1 MTNPPLQE
9 PFILFRDDFARRE
22 MLFAQPQELLLA
34 ETLVELEAVFEK
46 IEAARAA
53 GKWLAGYFSYE
64 AGALFEPKLAASLL
78 SDRRIPLCA
87 IGVFGAPK
95 IRKAKS
101 GAAAPDWL
109 LQEPKAAW
117 SFHEYETRFAR
128 VHQHLREGDCY
139 QANLTFPVTAK
150 WQGDPA
156 VIFDELA
163 VRQPVHH
170 SAFLNFSDTKILSRS
185 PELFF
190 KTDREGWIES
200 LPMKGTARRGRTPAS
215 DKAQKRFLASD
226 PKNQSE
232 NRMIV
237 DLLRNDISRISEVG
251 TLSVPK
257 LFKIET
263 YATLHQMVSLV
274 RAKLLPGLTVRD
286 IFAALFPCG
295 SITGAP
301 KLSAMRILQSLEQKP
316 RDIYCGSIG
325 WIAPDG
331 RMQFNVAI
339 RTLTLYPEGEAVFNV
354 GGGVVF
360 DSTAE
365 EEYAECLLK
374 ARFALGDQKI
384 LGRPADFA
392 ARQMPLIE

>member
-1 MTNPPLQE
+1 LSNLPPQDAH
-9 PFILFRDDFARRE
+9 ILFRDDLARRE
-22 MLFAQPQELLLA
+22 TLFDRPEELLTA
-34 ETLVELEAVFEK
+34 ESLDELETVFGK
-46 IEAARAA
+46 MEAARAA

-78 SDRRIPLCA
+78 DGRRFPLA
-87 IGVFGAPK
+87 VFGVFGTPTF
-95 IRKAKS
+95 RKTTPSADLS
-101 GAAAPDWL
+101 SWH
-109 LQEPKAAW
+109 LQEPEAAW
-117 SFHEYETRFAR
+117 SFGDYEKRFNR

-156 VIFDELA
+156 AIFDALA
-163 VRQPVHH
+163 VRQPVRH
-170 SAFLNFSDTKILSRS
+170 SAFVNFSDTKILSRS

-200 LPMKGTARRGRTPAS
+200 LPMKGTARRGRTSAS

-263 YATLHQMVSLV
+263 YETLHQMVSLV
-274 RAKLLPGLTVRD
+274 RAKLLPGLTIRD

-301 KLSAMRILQSLEQKP
+301 KLSAMQILQNLEQKP
-316 RDIYCGSIG
+316 RGIYCGSIG

-339 RTLTLYPEGEAVFNV
+339 RTLTLYPDGEAVFNV

-374 ARFALGDQKI
+374 ARFALGD
-384 LGRPADFA
+384 
-392 ARQMPLIE
+392 ARISS

>member
-1 MTNPPLQE
+1 MITPPQE
-9 PFILFRDDFARRE
+9 PFILFRDDLSRRE
-22 MLFAQPQELLLA
+22 TLFDRPEELLAADTLDGL
-34 ETLVELEAVFEK
+34 ETVFKK

-53 GKWLAGYFSYE
+53 GKWTAGYFSYE
-64 AGALFEPKLAASLL
+64 AGALFEPKLASTLL
-78 SDRRIPLCA
+78 SGRRIPLCMFG
-87 IGVFGAPK
+87 IFGAPEV
-95 IRKAKS
+95 RRPRA
-101 GAAAPDWL
+101 GAAMPGWIL
-109 LQEPKAAW
+109 HEPRTAW
-117 SFHEYETRFAR
+117 SFEAYEKRFDS

-139 QANLTFPVTAK
+139 QANLTFPITAK

-156 VIFDELA
+156 AIFDELA
-163 VRQPVHH
+163 RRQPVRH
-170 SAFLNFSDTKILSRS
+170 SAFVSYSETKILSRS

-200 LPMKGTARRGRTPAS
+200 LPMKGTARRGKTPAS

-237 DLLRNDISRISEVG
+237 DLLRNDISRISEAG

-263 YATLHQMVSLV
+263 YETLHQMVSLV
-274 RAKLLPGLTVRD
+274 RAKLLPGLTIRD
-286 IFAALFPCG
+286 IFEALFPCG

-301 KLSAMRILQSLEQKP
+301 KLSAMTILQALEQKP
-316 RDIYCGSIG
+316 RGIYCGAIG

-339 RTLTLYPEGEAVFNV
+339 RTLTLYPGGEAVFNV

-365 EEYAECLLK
+365 EEYAECQLK
-374 ARFALGDQKI
+374 TRFALGDMKI
-384 LGRPADFA
+384 SS
-392 ARQMPLIE
+392 

>member
-1 MTNPPLQE
+1 LSNLPLPE
-9 PFILFRDDFARRE
+9 ASILFRDDLARRE
-22 MLFAQPQELLLA
+22 TVFDQPEELLSA
-34 ETLVELEAVFEK
+34 ETLEELERVFEK
-46 IEAARAA
+46 IEEARAA

-64 AGALFEPKLAASLL
+64 AGALFEPKLASSLL
-78 SDRRIPLCA
+78 GGRRIPLCA
-87 IGVFGAPK
+87 FGVFNAPK
-95 IRKAKS
+95 TVKPKPVLS
-101 GAAAPDWL
+101 APGWS
-109 LQEPKAAW
+109 LQEPLAGW
-117 SFHEYETRFAR
+117 SFEEYEKRFNR

-139 QANLTFPVTAK
+139 QANLTFPISAK

-156 VIFDELA
+156 AIFNELA
-163 VRQPVHH
+163 LRQPVRH
-170 SAFLNFSDTKILSRS
+170 SAFVNFSDTKILSRS

-190 KTDREGWIES
+190 KTDRDGWIES

-215 DKAQKRFLASD
+215 DKAQKRFLQSD

-251 TLSVPK
+251 TLSVPN

-263 YATLHQMVSLV
+263 YETLHQMVSLV
-274 RAKLLPGLTVRD
+274 RAKLLPGLTIRD

-301 KLSAMRILQSLEQKP
+301 KLSAMQILQELEQRP

-331 RMQFNVAI
+331 RMLFNVAI
-339 RTLTLYPEGEAVFNV
+339 RTLTLYPDGEAVFNV

-374 ARFALGDQKI
+374 ARFVAGDNKI
-384 LGRPADFA
+384 SS
-392 ARQMPLIE
+392 

>member
-1 MTNPPLQE
+1 LRTLPLNDAS
-9 PFILFRDDFARRE
+9 ILFRDDLARRE
-22 MLFAQPQELLLA
+22 TRFEQPEELLIA
-34 ETLVELEAVFEK
+34 ETLDELEAVFEK
-46 IEAARAA
+46 IEEARAA

-64 AGALFEPKLAASLL
+64 AGALFEPKLASTLL
-78 SDRRIPLCA
+78 SGRRIPLC
-87 IGVFGAPK
+87 VFGIFSAPK
-95 IRKAKS
+95 VRKPKPNAIPP
-101 GAAAPDWL
+101 GWL
-109 LQEPKAAW
+109 LREPKAAW
-117 SFHEYETRFAR
+117 SFDDYEKRFAR
-128 VHQHLREGDCY
+128 LHQHLREGDCY
-139 QANLTFPVTAK
+139 QANLTFPISAK
-150 WQGDPA
+150 WQGGPA
-156 VIFDELA
+156 AIFNELA
-163 VRQPVHH
+163 VRQPVRH
-170 SAFLNFSDTKILSRS
+170 SALVNFSDTKILSRS

-190 KTDREGWIES
+190 KIDRDGWIES
-200 LPMKGTARRGRTPAS
+200 LPMKGTARRGKTPAS

-237 DLLRNDISRISEVG
+237 DLLRNDISRISHVG

-263 YATLHQMVSLV
+263 YETLHQMVSLV
-274 RAKLLPGLTVRD
+274 RAKLLPDLTVRD

-301 KLSAMRILQSLEQKP
+301 KLSAMQILQNLEQKP
-316 RDIYCGSIG
+316 RDIYCGSVG

-339 RTLTLYPEGEAVFNV
+339 RTLTLYPGGEAVFSV

-374 ARFALGDQKI
+374 ARFVVGDAKI
-384 LGRPADFA
+384 SS
-392 ARQMPLIE
+392 

>member
-1 MTNPPLQE
+1 LSIPPKE
-9 PFILFRDDFARRE
+9 PFILFRDDLARRE
-22 MLFAQPQELLLA
+22 TLFDRPEELLTA
-34 ETLVELEAVFEK
+34 DTLDGLEAVFEK
-46 IEAARAA
+46 IEAARGA

-64 AGALFEPKLAASLL
+64 AGALFEPKLAAALL
-78 SDRRIPLCA
+78 GGRRIPLCA
-87 IGVFGAPK
+87 FGVFSAPK
-95 IRKAKS
+95 AGRGKA
-101 GAAAPDWL
+101 GLAAPGWQL
-109 LQEPKAAW
+109 EAPEAAW
-117 SFHEYETRFAR
+117 SFEEYERRFSR

-139 QANLTFPVTAK
+139 QANLTFPITAK
-150 WQGDPA
+150 WHGEPMA
-156 VIFDELA
+156 IFNELA
-163 VRQPVHH
+163 SRQPVRH
-170 SAFLNFSDTKILSRS
+170 SAFVNFSDLKILSRS

-200 LPMKGTARRGRTPAS
+200 LPMKGTARRGKTAAS

-226 PKNQSE
+226 PKNQAE

-237 DLLRNDISRISEVG
+237 DLLRNDISRISQVG

-257 LFKIET
+257 LFRIET
-263 YATLHQMVSLV
+263 YETLHQMVSLV
-274 RAKLLPGLTVRD
+274 RARLLPGLTIRD

-301 KLSAMRILQSLEQKP
+301 KLSAMQILQELEQRP

-331 RMQFNVAI
+331 RMEFNVAI
-339 RTLTLYPEGEAVFNV
+339 RTLTLYPGGEAVFNV

-374 ARFALGDQKI
+374 ARFALGDMKI
-384 LGRPADFA
+384 SS
-392 ARQMPLIE
+392 

>member
-1 MTNPPLQE
+1 LSKLPLQHAS
-9 PFILFRDDFARRE
+9 ILFRDDLARRE
-22 MLFAQPQELLLA
+22 TLFSRPGELLVA
-34 ETLVELEAVFEK
+34 ETLEELGAVFEK
-46 IEAARAA
+46 MERARAG
-53 GKWLAGYFSYE
+53 GKWLAGCFSYE
-64 AGALFEPKLAASLL
+64 AGALFEPKLVSTLL
-78 SDRRIPLCA
+78 SGRRIPLCMF
-87 IGVFGAPK
+87 GVFDAPSA
-95 IRKAKS
+95 RKPKPV
-101 GAAAPDWL
+101 AAAPGWHL
-109 LQEPKAAW
+109 EEPKAAW
-117 SFHEYETRFAR
+117 SSEEYEKRFDL
-128 VHQHLREGDCY
+128 VHRHLREGDCY
-139 QANLTFPVTAK
+139 QANLTFPITAK

-156 VIFDELA
+156 AIFNELA
-163 VRQPVHH
+163 VRQPVRH
-170 SAFLNFSDTKILSRS
+170 SAFVNFSDIKILSRS

-190 KTDREGWIES
+190 KTARDGWIES

-215 DKAQKRFLASD
+215 DKAQKRFLAGD

-263 YATLHQMVSLV
+263 YETLHQMVSLV
-274 RAKLLPGLTVRD
+274 RAKLLPGLTIRD

-301 KLSAMRILQSLEQKP
+301 KLSAMQILQELEQKP

-339 RTLTLYPEGEAVFNV
+339 RTLTLYPDGEAVFNV

-374 ARFALGDQKI
+374 ARFALGDAKI
-384 LGRPADFA
+384 SS
-392 ARQMPLIE
+392 

>member
-1 MTNPPLQE
+1 MNTRPQE
-9 PFILFRDDFARRE
+9 PFILFRDDLARRE
-22 MLFAQPQELLLA
+22 ILFDQPEGILTA
-34 ETLVELEAVFEK
+34 DTLEELEKVFGQ

-53 GKWLAGYFSYE
+53 GKWLAGFFSYE
-64 AGALFEPKLAASLL
+64 AGALFEPKLAANLL
-78 SDRRIPLCA
+78 SGRRIPLCA

-95 IRKAKS
+95 ALKVKT
-101 GAAAPDWL
+101 GPAAPGWFF
-109 LQEPKAAW
+109 QEPKAAW
-117 SFHEYETRFAR
+117 SFDEYEKRFAR

-139 QANLTFPVTAK
+139 QANLTFPITAN

-156 VIFDELA
+156 AIFNELA
-163 VRQPVHH
+163 ARQPVRH
-170 SAFLNFSDTKILSRS
+170 SAFVNLSEKKILSRS

-263 YATLHQMVSLV
+263 YETLHQMVSLV
-274 RAKLLPGLTVRD
+274 RARLLPDLKVRD
-286 IFAALFPCG
+286 IFQALFPCG

-301 KLSAMRILQSLEQKP
+301 KLSAMQILQALEEGP

-339 RTLTLYPEGEAVFNV
+339 RTLTLYPGGEAVFNV

-384 LGRPADFA
+384 SS
-392 ARQMPLIE
+392 

>member
-1 MTNPPLQE
+1 MTNPPPQE
-9 PFILFRDDFARRE
+9 PFILFRDDMARRE
-22 MLFAQPQELLLA
+22 TVFERPEELLTADTLGGL
-34 ETLVELEAVFEK
+34 ETVFDK

-64 AGALFEPKLAASLL
+64 AGALFEPKLASTLL
-78 SDRRIPLCA
+78 SGRRIPLCA
-87 IGVFGAPK
+87 FGVFAGPNPS
-95 IRKAKS
+95 KAKAGNS
-101 GAAAPDWL
+101 ATGWS

-117 SFHEYETRFAR
+117 SFGEYEKRFAR

-139 QANLTFPVTAK
+139 QANLTFPITAK
-150 WQGDPA
+150 WQGGPA
-156 VIFDELA
+156 AIFDALA
-163 VRQPVHH
+163 LRQPVRH
-170 SAFLNFSDTKILSRS
+170 SAFVNFSNTKILSRS

-215 DKAQKRFLASD
+215 DKAQKRFLRSD

-263 YATLHQMVSLV
+263 YETLHQMVSLV
-274 RAKLLPGLTVRD
+274 RAKLLPRLAIRD

-301 KLSAMRILQSLEQKP
+301 KLSAMTILQALEQRP

-339 RTLTLYPEGEAVFNV
+339 RTLTLYPNSEAVFNV

-374 ARFALGDQKI
+374 ARFALGDMKI
-384 LGRPADFA
+384 SS
-392 ARQMPLIE
+392 

>member
-1 MTNPPLQE
+1 MTNPPPQE
-9 PFILFRDDFARRE
+9 PFILFRDDLARRE
-22 MLFAQPQELLLA
+22 MLFEQPEYLLSA

-64 AGALFEPKLAASLL
+64 AGALFEPKLASTLL

-101 GAAAPDWL
+101 GAAAPGWL
-109 LQEPKAAW
+109 LQEPEAAW

-156 VIFDELA
+156 AIFDALA
-163 VRQPVHH
+163 LRQPVRH
-170 SAFLNFSDTKILSRS
+170 SAFVSFSETKILSRS

-190 KTDREGWIES
+190 KIKSGGWIES

-263 YATLHQMVSLV
+263 YETLHQMVSLV
-274 RAKLLPGLTVRD
+274 RAKLSAGPDNPRYFRRPLPLRLHHRC
-286 IFAALFPCG
+286 AEAKRHANPA
-295 SITGAP
+295 GA
-301 KLSAMRILQSLEQKP
+301 
-316 RDIYCGSIG
+316 G
-325 WIAPDG
+325 
-331 RMQFNVAI
+331 
-339 RTLTLYPEGEAVFNV
+339 
-354 GGGVVF
+354 
-360 DSTAE
+360 AE
-365 EEYAECLLK
+365 
-374 ARFALGDQKI
+374 
-384 LGRPADFA
+384 A
-392 ARQMPLIE
+392 ARHLLRLDRLDRAGRADAVQRRHPHADALSRRRGGL

>member
-1 MTNPPLQE
+1 LSNLPLQDA
-9 PFILFRDDFARRE
+9 FILFRDDLAHRE
-22 MLFAQPQELLLA
+22 TLFEQPQELLTA
-34 ETLVELEAVFEK
+34 QTLDELEGVFAK
-46 IEAARAA
+46 AGQARAS

-64 AGALFEPKLAASLL
+64 AGALFEPKLSATQL
-78 SDRRIPLCA
+78 DGRRTPLA
-87 IGVFGAPK
+87 VFGVFAAPK
-95 IRKAKS
+95 VRKPRS
-101 GAAAPDWL
+101 AAALSSWQ
-109 LQEPKAAW
+109 LQEPEAAW
-117 SFHEYETRFAR
+117 SFADYEKRFER
-128 VHQHLREGDCY
+128 VNQHLRQGDCY
-139 QANLTFPVTAK
+139 QANLTFPINAK
-150 WQGDPA
+150 WEGDPIA
-156 VIFDELA
+156 IFDELA
-163 VRQPVHH
+163 RRQPVRH
-170 SAFLNFSDTKILSRS
+170 SAFVNFSDTKILSRS

-190 KTDREGWIES
+190 KTDRDGWIES

-237 DLLRNDISRISEVG
+237 DLLRNDVSRISEVG

-263 YATLHQMVSLV
+263 YETLHQMVSLV
-274 RAKLLPGLTVRD
+274 RAKLLPDLTIRD
-286 IFAALFPCG
+286 VFAALFPCG

-301 KLSAMRILQSLEQKP
+301 KLSAMQILQALEQRP

-339 RTLTLYPEGEAVFNV
+339 RTLTLYPNSEAVFNV

-374 ARFALGDQKI
+374 ARFALGDAKI
-384 LGRPADFA
+384 SS
-392 ARQMPLIE
+392 

>member
-1 MTNPPLQE
+1 MTRTLPRDSC
-9 PFILFRDDFARRE
+9 ILFRDDLARRE
-22 MLFAQPQELLLA
+22 TLFDQPEETLSA
-34 ETLVELEAVFEK
+34 ETLDELEQVFAK
-46 IEAARAA
+46 IERARLS

-64 AGALFEPKLAASLL
+64 AGALFEEKLASSLL
-78 SDRRIPLCA
+78 AGRRIPLCA
-87 IGVFGAPK
+87 FGVFGAPK
-95 IRKAKS
+95 QRKFMPHP
-101 GAAAPDWL
+101 GAPGWRLEAPA
-109 LQEPKAAW
+109 AAW
-117 SFHEYETRFAR
+117 SFEEYRERFDR

-139 QANLTFPVTAK
+139 QANLTFPINAK
-150 WQGDPA
+150 WHGEPA
-156 VIFDELA
+156 AIFNELA
-163 VRQPVHH
+163 ARQPVRH
-170 SAFLNFSDTKILSRS
+170 SAYVNFSETKILSRS

-190 KTDREGWIES
+190 RTDADGWIES
-200 LPMKGTARRGRTPAS
+200 LPMKGTARRGKTPAA
-215 DKAQKRFLASD
+215 DKAQKRFLQSV
-226 PKNQSE
+226 PKNQAE

-237 DLLRNDISRISEVG
+237 DLLRNDISRISKVG

-263 YATLHQMVSLV
+263 YETLHQMVSLV

-301 KLSAMRILQSLEQKP
+301 KLSAMTILQALEQQP

-331 RMQFNVAI
+331 RMEFNVAI
-339 RTLTLYPEGEAVFNV
+339 RTLTLYPDGEAIFNV

-374 ARFALGDQKI
+374 ARFALGSNNNR
-384 LGRPADFA
+384 L
-392 ARQMPLIE
+392 

>member
-1 MTNPPLQE
+1 MNPLQLRDAS
-9 PFILFRDDFARRE
+9 ILFRDDLARRE
-22 MLFAQPQELLLA
+22 TLFDQPEEMLIA
-34 ETLVELEAVFEK
+34 ETLEELDSVFEK

-53 GKWLAGYFSYE
+53 GQWLAGYFSYE
-64 AGALFEPKLAASLL
+64 AGALFEPKLSASVL
-78 SDRRIPLCA
+78 SGRRIPLA
-87 IGVFGAPK
+87 VFGVFAAPK
-95 IRKAKS
+95 FRKPRP
-101 GAAAPDWL
+101 AAALSSWHF
-109 LQEPKAAW
+109 QEPQAGW
-117 SFHEYETRFAR
+117 SFPEYEKRFAR
-128 VHQHLREGDCY
+128 VHRHLREGDCY

-156 VIFDELA
+156 AIFDALA
-163 VRQPVHH
+163 QRQPVRH
-170 SAFLNFSDTKILSRS
+170 SAIVNFSDTKILSRS

-190 KTDREGWIES
+190 NTDREGWILS
-200 LPMKGTARRGRTPAS
+200 LPMKGTARRGKTPAS

-374 ARFALGDQKI
+374 ARFALGDTKI
-384 LGRPADFA
+384 SS
-392 ARQMPLIE
+392 

>member
-1 MTNPPLQE
+1 MTTQLPRDPS
-9 PFILFRDDFARRE
+9 ILFRDDLARRE
-22 MLFAQPQELLLA
+22 TLFDQPEEILEARSLD
-34 ETLVELEAVFEK
+34 ELEQVIAK
-46 IEAARAA
+46 IERARRA

-64 AGALFEPKLAASLL
+64 AGALFEEKLAASLL
-78 SDRRIPLCA
+78 TGRRIPLCA
-87 IGVFGAPK
+87 FGVFSAPKRHKPEPHPGAP
-95 IRKAKS
+95 
-101 GAAAPDWL
+101 GWWLAAPA
-109 LQEPKAAW
+109 AAW
-117 SFHEYETRFAR
+117 SFEDYRERFDR

-139 QANLTFPVTAK
+139 QANLTFPIVAK
-150 WQGDPA
+150 WLGDPEA
-156 VIFDELA
+156 IFNELA
-163 VRQPVHH
+163 ARQPVRH
-170 SAFLNFSDTKILSRS
+170 SAYVDFSETKILSRS

-190 KTDREGWIES
+190 KTDTDGWIES
-200 LPMKGTARRGRTPAS
+200 LPMKGTARRGKTPAA
-215 DKAQKRFLASD
+215 DKAQKRFLQSD
-226 PKNQSE
+226 PKNQAE

-257 LFKIET
+257 LFKVET
-263 YATLHQMVSLV
+263 YETLHQMVSLV
-274 RAKLLPGLTVRD
+274 RARLLPGLTVRD

-301 KLSAMRILQSLEQKP
+301 KLRAMTILQALEQRP

-331 RMQFNVAI
+331 RMEFNVAI
-339 RTLTLYPEGEAVFNV
+339 RTLTLYPDGEAVFNV

-374 ARFALGDQKI
+374 ARFALGETKI
-384 LGRPADFA
+384 SS
-392 ARQMPLIE
+392 

>member
-1 MTNPPLQE
+1 MSTSPP
-9 PFILFRDDFARRE
+9 PYILFRDDLARRE
-22 MLFAQPQELLLA
+22 TLFDQPEELLTA
-34 ETLVELEAVFEK
+34 DTLDGLEAVFERT
-46 IEAARAA
+46 EAARAA

-64 AGALFEPKLAASLL
+64 AGALFEPKLASTLL
-78 SDRRIPLCA
+78 SGRRIPLCC
-87 IGVFGAPK
+87 FGIFKAPK
-95 IRKAKS
+95 AGKPKP
-101 GAAAPDWL
+101 GAAAPGWI
-109 LQEPKAAW
+109 LQEPAAAW
-117 SFHEYETRFAR
+117 TFQDYEKRFDR
-128 VHQHLREGDCY
+128 VHRHLREGGCY
-139 QANLTFPVTAK
+139 QANLTFPITAK
-150 WQGDPA
+150 WQGGPA
-156 VIFDELA
+156 AIFNALA
-163 VRQPVHH
+163 LRQPVRH
-170 SAFLNFSDTKILSRS
+170 SAFVNLTETKILSRS

-200 LPMKGTARRGRTPAS
+200 LPMKGTARRGKTPAS
-215 DKAQKRFLASD
+215 DRAQKRFLQSD
-226 PKNQSE
+226 PKNRAE

-263 YATLHQMVSLV
+263 YETLHQMVSLV
-274 RAKLLPGLTVRD
+274 RAKLLPGLTIRD

-301 KLSAMRILQSLEQKP
+301 KLSAMQILQTLEQKP
-316 RDIYCGSIG
+316 RDIYCGAIG

-339 RTLTLYPEGEAVFNV
+339 RTLTLYPGGEAVFNV

-374 ARFALGDQKI
+374 ARFALGDIKI
-384 LGRPADFA
+384 SS
-392 ARQMPLIE
+392 

>member
-1 MTNPPLQE
+1 LSNLPPQDAH
-9 PFILFRDDFARRE
+9 ILFRDDLARRE
-22 MLFAQPQELLLA
+22 TLFDRPEELLTA
-34 ETLVELEAVFEK
+34 ESLDELETVFGK
-46 IEAARAA
+46 MEAARAA

-78 SDRRIPLCA
+78 DGRRFPLA
-87 IGVFGAPK
+87 VFGVFGTPTF
-95 IRKAKS
+95 RKTTPSADLS
-101 GAAAPDWL
+101 SWH
-109 LQEPKAAW
+109 LQEPEAAW
-117 SFHEYETRFAR
+117 SFGDYEKRFNR

-139 QANLTFPVTAK
+139 QANLTFPVTAN

-156 VIFDELA
+156 AIFDALA
-163 VRQPVHH
+163 VRQPVRH
-170 SAFLNFSDTKILSRS
+170 SAFVNFSDTKILSRS

-200 LPMKGTARRGRTPAS
+200 LPMKGTARRGKTAAS
-215 DKAQKRFLASD
+215 DKAQKRFLQSD

-263 YATLHQMVSLV
+263 YETLHQMVSLV

-301 KLSAMRILQSLEQKP
+301 KLSAMQILQNLEKKP

-339 RTLTLYPEGEAVFNV
+339 RTLTLYPDNEAVFNV

-374 ARFALGDQKI
+374 ARFVVGDAKI
-384 LGRPADFA
+384 SSL
-392 ARQMPLIE
+392 